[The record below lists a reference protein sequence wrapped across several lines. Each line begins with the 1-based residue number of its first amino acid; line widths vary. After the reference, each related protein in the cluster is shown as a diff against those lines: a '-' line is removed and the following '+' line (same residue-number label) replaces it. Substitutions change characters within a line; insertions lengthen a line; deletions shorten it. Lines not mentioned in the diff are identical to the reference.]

1 MATAIRRKPVKHVAL
16 RARDCRSSVSTRVE
30 AGETTGRDEHPC
42 PFVPR
47 YTTRMAEVISIRVF
61 VFFVAFFLLRPL
73 MLALV
78 ERPNRVHGLGL
89 LGVSTFLAFGASALL
104 LDDPMGDTML
114 AWLVIYGIIAGL
126 WFARWKGGDNEER
139 WRRERRELTEAPQEQ
154 KTPEP

>member
-1 MATAIRRKPVKHVAL
+1 
-16 RARDCRSSVSTRVE
+16 
-30 AGETTGRDEHPC
+30 
-42 PFVPR
+42 
-47 YTTRMAEVISIRVF
+47 MAEVISIRVF